1 MVCNDAEKA
10 DISYKVK
17 MAAKYSIPVVSMT
30 YIEKCVEEGRL
41 LNTDDY
47 LLVGKTKSQELG
59 SGKISGLY
67 RYDSKFLGIK
77 G

>member
-17 MAAKYSIPVVSMT
+17 MATKYSIPVISVA
-30 YIEKCVEEGRL
+30 YIEKCVEGGKL

-47 LLVGKTKSQELG
+47 LMVGKTKSQELG
-59 SGKISGLY
+59 SGKISGL
-67 RYDSKFLGIK
+67 
-77 G
+77 

>member
-17 MAAKYSIPVVSMT
+17 MATKYSIPVVSMT
-30 YIEKCVEEGRL
+30 YIEKCVAEGRQ

-59 SGKISGLY
+59 TGKISG
-67 RYDSKFLGIK
+67 
-77 G
+77 